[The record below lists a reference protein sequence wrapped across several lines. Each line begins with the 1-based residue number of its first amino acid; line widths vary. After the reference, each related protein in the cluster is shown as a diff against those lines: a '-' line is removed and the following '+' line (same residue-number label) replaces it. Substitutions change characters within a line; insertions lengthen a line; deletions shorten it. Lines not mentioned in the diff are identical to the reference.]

1 MKFRVIAL
9 RGLNVRSGPG
19 VEFAKLGAL
28 PYKAE
33 VVAIEPP
40 EDWIPVLYK
49 GTVAWAS
56 AHYLME
62 ISDEAEQEEII
73 VKPTTVIYQSQLTDL
88 FGQPRDP
95 AHYLKVMDFGEFRSD
110 LGHILDYQGNPWSL
124 RIYGHEL
131 LEDPLRRA
139 MRLLV
144 EHGLNREWQTFD
156 GCLNIRLRKGGSK
169 PSVHSWGLAID
180 LNARENPY
188 GAEPVLSPEFVSCFT
203 EAGFTWG
210 GTWRTP
216 DGMHFQIPRVS

>member
-1 MKFRVIAL
+1 MRFRVIAS

-19 VEFAKLGAL
+19 TNFAKVGAL
-28 PYKAE
+28 PYGVE
-33 VVAIEPP
+33 LISPTIP
-40 EDWIPVLYK
+40 EGWLPVLYE
-49 GTVAWAS
+49 GGVAWA
-56 AHYLME
+56 AAAYLE
-62 ISDEAEQEEII
+62 DISEAGQDEII
-73 VKPTTVIYQSQLTDL
+73 VRPADVIYQDQLTTL
-88 FGQPRDP
+88 FGPPRDP
-95 AHYLKVMDFGEFRSD
+95 APYLKVVDVREFRPN
-110 LGHILDYQGNPWSL
+110 LGHVLDYLGNPWSL

-144 EHGLNREWQTFD
+144 ERGLNREWQTYD
-156 GCLNIRLRKGGSK
+156 GCLNIRPMKGGNR
-169 PSVHSWGLAID
+169 PSVHSWGMAID
-180 LNARENPY
+180 LNARDNPY